1 MATKSTIESL
11 IILINA
17 LNESLEPDSSGVS
30 QIVSCMIEIDKV
42 LSVGGKRINFVVVAQ
57 LEEAAMTA
65 TVSQLQK
72 YWKKN
77 MKEFNCA

>member
-17 LNESLEPDSSGVS
+17 LNESLEPDSGVS
-30 QIVSCMIEIDKV
+30 QIISCMIEIDKV
-42 LSVGGKRINFVVVAQ
+42 LLVGGKRINFFVVAQ
-57 LEEAAMTA
+57 LDEAAMAA
-65 TVSQLQK
+65 TVSQLKK

>member
-17 LNESLEPDSSGVS
+17 LNESLEPDSAVS